1 MSATYDNPGK
11 DDTYGTDGWNFL
23 LNEDKTAKTSLV
35 ATNPLY
41 NRIGVY
47 QGAEV
52 SILNRWRSERV
63 SCMIDNRFYFSTFQR
78 YLIVKRIMTLA
89 GATFNENSFWAKD
102 VPIDPVRDIVSSS
115 VMGESN
121 SIPPRPVPLLPPPTF
136 VMVD

>member
-1 MSATYDNPGK
+1 
-11 DDTYGTDGWNFL
+11 
-23 LNEDKTAKTSLV
+23 
-35 ATNPLY
+35 
-41 NRIGVY
+41 
-47 QGAEV
+47 
-52 SILNRWRSERV
+52 
-63 SCMIDNRFYFSTFQR
+63 MIDNRFYFSTFQR